1 MAGKAKLV
9 QISYEMVQKQSIVLV
24 RCCVGMVVP
33 PWHVGSTLNGDAVQQ
48 SHAVPETVLLMVDG
62 WRLMLLK

>member
-24 RCCVGMVVP
+24 RCCVGMVVH
-33 PWHVGSTLNGDAVQQ
+33 PWHVGSTGNGDAVQQ
-48 SHAVPETVLLMVDG
+48 VQ
-62 WRLMLLK
+62 

>member
-9 QISYEMVQKQSIVLV
+9 QISYDMVQKQSIVLV

-33 PWHVGSTLNGDAVQQ
+33 PWHVGSDGNVDAVQQ
-48 SHAVPETVLLMVDG
+48 VQLSEAWPVTEILVDG
-62 WRLMLLK
+62 